1 MSNNFKDFTNQ
12 FCDWN
17 ILPRELRYHSK
28 RCGIPLLS
36 DSLVRARSMI
46 FHLEWH
52 DNENPME

>member
-17 ILPRELRYHSK
+17 TLPRELRYRSGG
-28 RCGIPLLS
+28 CGIPLLS
-36 DSLVRARSMI
+36 NSLVRARSII